1 MVAECSGV
9 GVDLDVEAIVPP
21 ANVSLSR
28 WLKTFPSYG
37 LLLATE
43 RSKADAL
50 ISVFRE
56 RDLDASVI
64 GEVNSGS
71 EAAFVA
77 GPHRAVIR
85 DWRLERLLG
94 FAPVEECAA

>member
-1 MVAECSGV
+1 MTSKPLRPPPGV
-9 GVDLDVEAIVPP
+9 P
-21 ANVSLSR
+21 LSR
-28 WLKTFPSYG
+28 WLKTFPSFG
-37 LLLATE
+37 FLLATE
-43 RSKADAL
+43 QSKADAL

-64 GEVNSGS
+64 GKVNAGS
-71 EAAFVA
+71 EVALVA

-94 FAPVEECAA
+94 LAPVEESAA